1 MLEYNKRLKGG
12 LCMIYNRI
20 DELIGRTPVLKLSGL
35 PKEWADVYV
44 KLEYFNPGGSVKD
57 RIGKVM
63 IEAAEANGELKAGD
77 IIVEPTSGNTGI
89 GLAMVGAAKG
99 YKVIFCMPDTMTMER
114 RLILQAYGAELVLT
128 DGKLGMKG
136 SIAAAEELSKQDGYV
151 MLSQFDNLNN
161 PRAHRESTALEILAD
176 FADGL
181 DAFVAGVGTGGTITG
196 NAQILKERM
205 PDIKI
210 VAVEPKT
217 SAVLSGEAAGPHTI
231 PGIGAG
237 FIASIVDVTLFD
249 DIRKVSNEDAI
260 ETTRMMAKTYGTL
273 LGVSSGAAISAAF
286 EVAKELGAGKKV
298 LAIAPDTGERYLST
312 PVYQSN
318 K

>member
-1 MLEYNKRLKGG
+1 
-12 LCMIYNRI
+12 MIYNRI
-20 DELIGRTPVLKLSGL
+20 DELIGRTPVLRLSGL

-63 IEAAEANGELKAGD
+63 IEAAELNGELKAGD
-77 IIVEPTSGNTGI
+77 VIVEPTSGNTGI

-99 YKVIFCMPDTMTMER
+99 YKVVFCMPDTMTMER

-128 DGKLGMKG
+128 DGQLGMKG

-151 MLSQFDNLNN
+151 MLSQFENLNN
-161 PRAHRESTALEILAD
+161 PRAHRESTALEILVD

-181 DAFVAGVGTGGTITG
+181 DAFVAGVGTGGTIIG

-217 SAVLSGEAAGPHTI
+217 SAVRSGEAAGPHTI

-237 FIASIVDVTLFD
+237 FIPSIVDVTLFD
-249 DIRKVSNEDAI
+249 EVKKVSNEDAI

-312 PVYQSN
+312 PVYQTN